1 MEANGKT
8 SWRLTIKH
16 PSGEPLVALVVD
28 CEPANGVLPH
38 APNRTD
44 GNVRPGPRPDASRG
58 ETDPKMTDPQR
69 RFLFRLL
76 AAQKVEG
83 KQAESHLRDYF
94 RVSNIGDI
102 TKAAASDYINQLT
115 KDRKDAGA

>member
-1 MEANGKT
+1 MRSEK
-8 SWRLTIKH
+8 WTIKS
-16 PSGEPLVALVVD
+16 PLSGEVLAEFIVEADPIPVAQAKAAD
-28 CEPANGVLPH
+28 AKGNG
-38 APNRTD
+38 
-44 GNVRPGPRPDASRG
+44 RPRQDNGD
-58 ETDPKMTDPQR
+58 KMTEPQK

-83 KQAESHLRDYF
+83 KQAEAHLKEYF
-94 RVSNIGDI
+94 RVSYLGDI